1 MRRQLCGAH
10 SCGSY
15 TSQRRVQFLRTLPD
29 ASRSRKQHQNKRTRT
44 KKERKQS
51 RNMPRHCPIPQVSR
65 LALSH
70 RPLSTEQCDKSKG
83 GPARGGTRQRRA
95 ASSRQRRIGG
105 CDKRWQQRVRPRPR
119 ASQSVPRGRLRTAL
133 VHPPRH
139 NVVLLGCVVL
149 AFETKREHRLDL
161 GAAERRRQHKQTNT
175 QKLPRLSLVSV

>member
-1 MRRQLCGAH
+1 MARIRASGGSSSCALCLTRRA
-10 SCGSY
+10 
-15 TSQRRVQFLRTLPD
+15 V
-29 ASRSRKQHQNKRTRT
+29 RKQHQNKRTRA
-44 KKERKQS
+44 KKVRKQS

-161 GAAERRRQHKQTNT
+161 GAHAERRRQHKHTNK
-175 QKLPRLSLVSV
+175 QKQPRLSLVSV